1 MMGAVGFAV
10 CSCTDLQMLC
20 FGFVCFVGVG
30 VCDFLAS

>member
-20 FGFVCFVGVG
+20 SGLVLFALCA
-30 VCDFLAS
+30 CDFLAS